1 MKGRMVPDLF
11 DLPFALLKQY
21 YQDKGRALPCSRK
34 VFVAGTGSNWTE
46 GRRNSIVLSSWGFI
60 TG

>member
-21 YQDKGRALPCSRK
+21 YQDKGRWHNAALTDVSDCS
-34 VFVAGTGSNWTE
+34 FMQC
-46 GRRNSIVLSSWGFI
+46 I
-60 TG
+60 TGGPQ